1 MAKKKSEKQLNEA
14 LRQKFLTNISK
25 LLTDQEEEVM
35 AVKSNEI
42 AIPTLDEEGNEKWI
56 VITVK
61 VPTGSR
67 DDGEPYDG
75 YGMALQ
81 YKEAQAEKE
90 EKAKARNEKHTK
102 TAQKTKKENKAKAQA
117 DADCVVIEEEKE
129 G

>member
-1 MAKKKSEKQLNEA
+1 MAQKKSAKQLDEA
-14 LRQKFLTNISK
+14 LRQKYLTNISK

-42 AIPTLDEEGNEKWI
+42 ALPTLDEEGNEKWI

-90 EKAKARNEKHTK
+90 EKAKAKAEKEAK
-102 TAQKTKKENKAKAQA
+102 SKNKAKPKK
-117 DADCVVIEEEKE
+117 EE

>member
-1 MAKKKSEKQLNEA
+1 MAQKKSAKQLDEA
-14 LRQKFLTNISK
+14 LRQKYLANISK

-42 AIPTLDEEGNEKWI
+42 ALPTLDEEGNEKWI

-90 EKAKARNEKHTK
+90 EKAKAKAEKEAK
-102 TAQKTKKENKAKAQA
+102 SKNKAKPKK
-117 DADCVVIEEEKE
+117 EE

>member
-14 LRQKFLTNISK
+14 LRQKFLANITK

-42 AIPTLDEEGNEKWI
+42 ALPTLDEEGNEKWI

-90 EKAKARNEKHTK
+90 EKAKAKAEKEAK
-102 TAQKTKKENKAKAQA
+102 SKNKAKPKK
-117 DADCVVIEEEKE
+117 EEGWTPPLPRK
-129 G
+129 GQ